1 MSRVKKGVNAL
12 KTRKNILRKV
22 KGYRYGRGTK
32 ERQANEA
39 IFHAGT
45 YSFAHRKDKK
55 GDFRRLWN
63 VRLSAFLKEN
73 GISYSKFIP
82 LLKKK
87 EIALD
92 RKILSEIAFTHPDIL
107 KKIVESVKQTSSTIG
122 DKDLL
127 NTDVARKGSAQEVK

>member
-1 MSRVKKGVNAL
+1 MTRVKKGVNAL

-22 KGYRYGRGTK
+22 KGYRYGRSTK

-45 YSFAHRKDKK
+45 YAFAHRKDKK

-63 VRLSAFLKEN
+63 VRLSAILNEN
-73 GISYSKFIP
+73 GLSYSKFIP

-87 EIALD
+87 NIVLD
-92 RKILSEIAFTHPDIL
+92 RKILAEIALNNPETF
-107 KKIVESVKQTSSTIG
+107 KKIVETIKQAESTQNNKSI
-122 DKDLL
+122 LP
-127 NTDVARKGSAQEVK
+127 NN